1 MLKEGDVNLVRTKIV
16 VPKMGMSTVEVDI
29 TILFVKA
36 GDHIQPGDPIAE
48 VESEKSNFT
57 IESEVAG
64 TVVEVL
70 VRVNDTIEVGDPVCV
85 LETE

>member
-1 MLKEGDVNLVRTKIV
+1 MQMKIV

-29 TILFVKA
+29 TSLYVKV
-36 GDHIQPGDPIAE
+36 GDLVEPGDPIAE
-48 VESEKSNFT
+48 VESEKASFA

-70 VRVNDTIEVGDPVCV
+70 VAENDTIEVGDAVCV
-85 LETE
+85 LEMRQPSLK